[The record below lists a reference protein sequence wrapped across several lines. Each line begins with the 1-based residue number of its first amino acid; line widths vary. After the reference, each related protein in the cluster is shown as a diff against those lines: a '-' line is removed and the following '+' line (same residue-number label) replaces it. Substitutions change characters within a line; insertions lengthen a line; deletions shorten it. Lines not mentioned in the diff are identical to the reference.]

1 MTHVSRAVA
10 NIGSLIGGIVAPN
23 QSEEEKDR
31 ETETVESVVPS
42 EDDNVLSL
50 TVSANVLFRSF
61 SSIGVNIIVV
71 H

>member
-23 QSEEEKDR
+23 QSEEGKDR
-31 ETETVESVVPS
+31 ETDTVESVVPS

-50 TVSANVLFRSF
+50 TVSVNVTLLTKLVSF
-61 SSIGVNIIVV
+61 FTSLLQ
-71 H
+71 

>member
-1 MTHVSRAVA
+1 MTHVSLAVA

-31 ETETVESVVPS
+31 ETDTVESVVPS

-50 TVSANVLFRSF
+50 TVSVNVR
-61 SSIGVNIIVV
+61 
-71 H
+71 

>member
-23 QSEEEKDR
+23 QSEEGKDR
-31 ETETVESVVPS
+31 ETDTVESVVPS

-50 TVSANVLFRSF
+50 TVSVNVT
-61 SSIGVNIIVV
+61 
-71 H
+71 